1 MTDTFTFVLLWPYLA
16 LAGLLL
22 ALVGLAWAFTLQRRL
37 SRLETLRRQ
46 VLASGGP
53 DLETLLQAN
62 LTRLDTA
69 DERLEAL
76 SGDLAALIE
85 RQKRD
90 LQHVGIIRFN
100 PYQDT
105 GGDQSF
111 AIALLDSYGDGVVI
125 SGLYA
130 RQGVRLYA
138 KPVQAGQ
145 SAYPLTDE
153 EKQAMAVAQRP
164 RTASATSQPPSQ

>member
-1 MTDTFTFVLLWPYLA
+1 MTDTFTFALVWPYLA

-62 LTRLDTA
+62 LTRLDSA
-69 DERLEAL
+69 DERLDAL

-111 AIALLDSYGDGVVI
+111 AIALLDSYSDGVVI

-164 RTASATSQPPSQ
+164 RTANATSQPPSL

>member
-1 MTDTFTFVLLWPYLA
+1 MTDTFTFDPYWPYLA

-37 SRLETLRRQ
+37 TRLETLRRQ

-69 DERLEAL
+69 DERLDAL
-76 SGDLAALIE
+76 SGDLTALIE

-111 AIALLDSYGDGVVI
+111 SIALLDSYGDGVVI

-145 SAYPLTDE
+145 SSYPLTDE
-153 EKQAMAVAQRP
+153 EKQAMAVAHRQR
-164 RTASATSQPPSQ
+164 A

>member
-1 MTDTFTFVLLWPYLA
+1 MTDTFSLDPYWPYLA

-22 ALVGLAWAFTLQRRL
+22 AFAGLTWAFTLHRRL
-37 SRLETLRRQ
+37 TRLETLRRQ

-53 DLETLLQAN
+53 DVETLLQAN

-69 DERLEAL
+69 DERLDAL
-76 SGDLAALIE
+76 AGDLKTLIE

-111 AIALLDSYGDGVVI
+111 AIALLDGYSDGVVI

-164 RTASATSQPPSQ
+164 RTATPA